1 MFGFYRFA
9 AVSPILK
16 VADTA
21 FNTEEIIKSAKA
33 AVSNGAAFVVFPELC
48 ITGYTC
54 SDLFHQELLLQ
65 NSTRAL
71 LKIAESFK
79 DSDAVIAVG
88 LPLRLFGRLY
98 NCAAFVQ
105 RGRVVA
111 ITPKIH
117 LPNQREF
124 YEKRHFSSGRDLLR
138 GACGASAGNAAGAV
152 TCTIEGVGEVP
163 ITNFFTVK
171 GRGTSSAVDG
181 CTSTANCA
189 SDNDTCVVNDNGSEV
204 RIGVELCE
212 DLWTPAPPS
221 GELALAGANVIVN
234 LSASDA
240 LVGKCDYRRN
250 LVMNQ
255 SARCMAAYV
264 YASAGVHES
273 TTDMV
278 FSGHL
283 MVAENGSMIA
293 ESKPF
298 SRETEIV
305 YADIDVER
313 LNMQRL
319 SEGSFHDFDSRSFY
333 ARAATFDGLRACD
346 ALQYRFVSPM
356 PFVPGSPETRDQSC
370 TEIFSIQCAG
380 LAKRLEASQSKRA
393 VIGLSGGLDSTL
405 ALLVVAETFKLLKR
419 PALEI
424 LALTMPG
431 FGTTNRTKNNA
442 VELAKLLGVE
452 LRTVDIQKACLQH
465 FDDIGHDP
473 QKLDVTYENVQ
484 ARERTQILMDIANS
498 VGGIVIGTGD
508 LSEIALGWSTY
519 NADHMSMYAVNCDIP
534 KTLVR
539 HIVSWY
545 ADKSVA
551 HLETREDTAHLEA
564 CRKTALFETGEN
576 VAHLD
581 SIASAQSSNMASLAE
596 VLRDI
601 LDTPVSPELLPAD
614 NNGQIAQ
621 KTESILGA
629 YEIHDFFLYHF
640 AKYGATPEKLL
651 FLAKYAFA
659 GKFSDEEI
667 EKALTVFVRR
677 FFTQQFKR
685 SCIPDGPKV
694 GTISLS
700 PRADWRMPSDAS
712 FADWL

>member
-9 AVSPILK
+9 SVCPTLK

-21 FNTEEIIKSAKA
+21 YNTAEIIRCASEAIKNDA
-33 AVSNGAAFVVFPELC
+33 AIVVFPELC

-54 SDLFHQELLLQ
+54 SDLFHQELLLKK
-65 NSTRAL
+65 SVESL
-71 LKIAESFK
+71 SKIATAFA

-88 LPLRLFGRLY
+88 LPLRMFGCLY
-98 NCAAFVQ
+98 NCAAFLQ
-105 RGRVVA
+105 RGKLVA
-111 ITPKIH
+111 VTPKIH

-138 GACGASAGNAAGAV
+138 ERTLCAIDGFGD
-152 TCTIEGVGEVP
+152 VP
-163 ITNFFTVK
+163 VTNFFTVK
-171 GRGTSSAVDG
+171 GES
-181 CTSTANCA
+181 
-189 SDNDTCVVNDNGSEV
+189 GSEV
-204 RIGVELCE
+204 RFGVELCE
-212 DLWTPAPPS
+212 DLWTAVPPS

-240 LVGKCDYRRN
+240 LVGKRDYRRN

-264 YASAGVHES
+264 YSSAGVHES

-283 MVAENGSMIA
+283 MIAENGTMMA

-298 SRETEIV
+298 SRESEIV

-319 SEGSFHDFDSRSFY
+319 SEGSFQDFDSRSFY
-333 ARAATFDGLRACD
+333 ARSASFDGLRSID
-346 ALQYRFVSPM
+346 SLKYRFVCPT
-356 PFVPGSPETRDQSC
+356 PFVPGNIETRDKSC
-370 TEIFSIQCAG
+370 TEIFNIQCAG
-380 LAKRLEASQSKRA
+380 LAKRLEASHSKRA

-419 PALEI
+419 PASEI

-431 FGTTNRTKNNA
+431 FGTTKRTKSNA
-442 VELAKLLGVE
+442 VKQAELLGVE

-465 FDDIGHDP
+465 FADIGHDP
-473 QKLDVTYENVQ
+473 KTLNVTYENVQ

-498 VGGIVIGTGD
+498 EGGIVIGTGD

-539 HIVSWY
+539 HIVDWY
-545 ADKSVA
+545 AYNSD
-551 HLETREDTAHLEA
+551 
-564 CRKTALFETGEN
+564 
-576 VAHLD
+576 
-581 SIASAQSSNMASLAE
+581 AE
-596 VLRDI
+596 LKAVLKDI

-614 NNGQIAQ
+614 ANGQIAQ

-629 YEIHDFFLYHF
+629 YEIHDFYLYHF
-640 AKYGATPEKLL
+640 AKYGAAPQKLL

-659 GKFSDEEI
+659 GKYTDEELQ
-667 EKALTVFVRR
+667 KALTVFVRR

-700 PRADWRMPSDAS
+700 PRADWRMPSDSS
-712 FADWL
+712 FSDWL

>member
-9 AVSPILK
+9 CVSPVLK

-21 FNTEEIIKSAKA
+21 YNTEEIIRSAKIA
-33 AVSNGAAFVVFPELC
+33 ASNGAAFVVFPELC

-65 NSTRAL
+65 NSTRSL
-71 LKIAESFK
+71 LKIAEALK

-88 LPLRLFGRLY
+88 LPLRIFGRLY

-111 ITPKIH
+111 VTPKIH

-124 YEKRHFSSGRDLLR
+124 YEKRHFSSGCDLLR
-138 GACGASAGNAAGAV
+138 GVPGISTEKSANAV
-152 TCTIEGVGEVP
+152 TCFIEGAGEVP
-163 ITNFFTVK
+163 VTNFFTVK
-171 GRGTSSAVDG
+171 
-181 CTSTANCA
+181 
-189 SDNDTCVVNDNGSEV
+189 GSEV

-240 LVGKCDYRRN
+240 LVGKRDYRRN

-283 MVAENGSMIA
+283 MIAENGSMLT

-305 YADIDVER
+305 YADVDVER

-319 SEGSFHDFDSRSFY
+319 SEGSFQDFDSRAII
-333 ARAATFDGLRACD
+333 ARAATLECLRDCD
-346 ALQYRFVSPM
+346 MLQYRFVSPT
-356 PFVPGSPETRDQSC
+356 PFVPGNTETRDASC
-370 TEIFSIQCAG
+370 TEIFNIQCAG
-380 LAKRLEASQSKRA
+380 LAKRLEASHSKRA

-405 ALLVVAETFKLLKR
+405 ALLVVTETFKLLNR
-419 PALEI
+419 PAKEI

-431 FGTTNRTKNNA
+431 FGTTKRTRNNA

-465 FDDIGHDP
+465 FADIGHDP

-498 VGGIVIGTGD
+498 EGGIVIGTGD

-539 HIVSWY
+539 HIVRWY
-545 ADKSVA
+545 ADRAVRDPNQTGT
-551 HLETREDTAHLEA
+551 HLETREKGAE
-564 CRKTALFETGEN
+564 
-576 VAHLD
+576 
-581 SIASAQSSNMASLAE
+581 LAA

-614 NNGQIAQ
+614 SSGQIAQ

-629 YEIHDFFLYHF
+629 YELHDFFLYHF
-640 AKYGATPEKLL
+640 AKYGAAPEKLRY
-651 FLAKYAFA
+651 LAKYAFA
-659 GKFSDEEI
+659 NRHTDEEI
-667 EKALTVFVRR
+667 EKALAIFIRR

-712 FADWL
+712 SGDWFKEV

>member
-9 AVSPILK
+9 CVSPVLK

-21 FNTEEIIKSAKA
+21 YNTEEIIRSAKIA
-33 AVSNGAAFVVFPELC
+33 ASNGAAFVVFPELC

-54 SDLFHQELLLQ
+54 GDLFHQELLLQ

-71 LKIAESFK
+71 VRIADALKE
-79 DSDAVIAVG
+79 SDAVIAVG
-88 LPLRLFGRLY
+88 LPLRIFGRLY

-105 RGRVVA
+105 HGRVVA
-111 ITPKIH
+111 ITLKIH

-138 GACGASAGNAAGAV
+138 GSCGISSENSAVAV
-152 TCTIEGVGEVP
+152 TCFIEGAGEVP
-163 ITNFFTVK
+163 ITNFITVS
-171 GRGTSSAVDG
+171 GRASGDLN
-181 CTSTANCA
+181 CTFNNPNCA
-189 SDNDTCVVNDNGSEV
+189 SCSDGSEV

-240 LVGKCDYRRN
+240 LVGKRDYRRN

-283 MVAENGSMIA
+283 MIAENGSMLA
-293 ESKPF
+293 ESRPF

-305 YADIDVER
+305 YADVDVER

-319 SEGSFHDFDSRSFY
+319 SEGSFQDFDSRSII
-333 ARAATFDGLRACD
+333 ARAATLESLHACD
-346 ALQYRFVSPM
+346 KLQYRFVSPT
-356 PFVPGSPETRDQSC
+356 PFVPGSTETRDASC
-370 TEIFSIQCAG
+370 TEIFNIQCAG
-380 LAKRLEASQSKRA
+380 LAKRLEATCSKRA

-405 ALLVVAETFKLLKR
+405 ALLVVAETFKLLNRSAK
-419 PALEI
+419 EI

-431 FGTTNRTKNNA
+431 FGTTHRTKNNA

-452 LRTVDIQKACLQH
+452 LRTIDIQKACLQH
-465 FDDIGHDP
+465 FADIGHDP
-473 QKLDVTYENVQ
+473 QKFDVTYENVQ
-484 ARERTQILMDIANS
+484 ARERTQILMDISNS
-498 VGGIVIGTGD
+498 EGGIVIGTGD

-545 ADKSVA
+545 ADRAVQNLNQIGAESIPNQTA
-551 HLETREDTAHLEA
+551 ADLETREKGAE
-564 CRKTALFETGEN
+564 
-576 VAHLD
+576 
-581 SIASAQSSNMASLAE
+581 LAA

-601 LDTPVSPELLPAD
+601 LDTPVSPELLPTD
-614 NNGQIAQ
+614 SNGQIAQ

-629 YEIHDFFLYHF
+629 YELHDFFLYHF
-640 AKYGATPEKLL
+640 AKYGAAPEKLRY
-651 FLAKYAFA
+651 LAKYAFA
-659 GKFSDEEI
+659 NKHTDEEI
-667 EKALTVFVRR
+667 DKALAVFIRR

-712 FADWL
+712 FGDWLKEI

>member
-9 AVSPILK
+9 CVSLVLK

-21 FNTEEIIKSAKA
+21 YNTEEIIRSAKIA
-33 AVSNGAAFVVFPELC
+33 ASNGAAFVVFPELC

-54 SDLFHQELLLQ
+54 GDLFHQELLLQ
-65 NSTRAL
+65 NSTRSL
-71 LKIAESFK
+71 VRIAEALK

-88 LPLRLFGRLY
+88 LPLRIMGRLY

-138 GACGASAGNAAGAV
+138 GAYGALAGNDAGV
-152 TCTIEGVGEVP
+152 MKCVIEGAGEIP
-163 ITNFFTVK
+163 ITNFITVK
-171 GRGTSSAVDG
+171 GAD
-181 CTSTANCA
+181 
-189 SDNDTCVVNDNGSEV
+189 SEV
-204 RIGVELCE
+204 RVGVEICE

-240 LVGKCDYRRN
+240 LVGKRDYRRN

-283 MVAENGSMIA
+283 MIAENGSMLA
-293 ESKPF
+293 ESRPF

-305 YADIDVER
+305 YADVDVER

-319 SEGSFHDFDSRSFY
+319 SEGSFQDFDSRAII
-333 ARAATFDGLRACD
+333 ARAATLDCLRGCD
-346 ALQYRFVSPM
+346 TLQYRFVSPT
-356 PFVPGSPETRDQSC
+356 PFVPGNTETRDASC
-370 TEIFSIQCAG
+370 TEIFNIQCAG
-380 LAKRLEASQSKRA
+380 LAKRLEATRSKRA

-419 PALEI
+419 PAKEI

-431 FGTTNRTKNNA
+431 FGTTHRTRNNA

-452 LRTVDIQKACLQH
+452 LRTVDIRKACLQH
-465 FDDIGHDP
+465 FADIGHDP

-498 VGGIVIGTGD
+498 EGGIVIGTGD

-545 ADKSVA
+545 ADRS
-551 HLETREDTAHLEA
+551 AHLEA
-564 CRKTALFETGEN
+564 DKKGAE
-576 VAHLD
+576 
-581 SIASAQSSNMASLAE
+581 SIPNQKGAVL
-596 VLRDI
+596 VDLLRDI

-614 NNGQIAQ
+614 SNGQIAQ

-629 YEIHDFFLYHF
+629 YELHDFFLYHF
-640 AKYGATPEKLL
+640 AKYGAAPEKLRY
-651 FLAKYAFA
+651 LAKYAFK
-659 GKFSDEEI
+659 GKHTDEEI
-667 EKALTVFVRR
+667 DKALAVFIRR

-712 FADWL
+712 FGDWLKEI

>member
-9 AVSPILK
+9 SVCPTLK

-21 FNTEEIIKSAKA
+21 YNTDEIIRCASL
-33 AVSNGAAFVVFPELC
+33 AVENGAAVVVFPELC

-54 SDLFHQELLLQ
+54 SDLFHQELLLKKSVESLQ
-65 NSTRAL
+65 
-71 LKIAESFK
+71 KIARAFA
-79 DSDAVIAVG
+79 DCNAVIAVG
-88 LPLRLFGRLY
+88 LPLRMFGCLY
-98 NCAAFVQ
+98 NCAAFLQ
-105 RGRVVA
+105 RGKLVA
-111 ITPKIH
+111 VTPKIH

-138 GACGASAGNAAGAV
+138 GGIAGAAPV
-152 TCTIEGVGEVP
+152 CPVEGFGDVP
-163 ITNFFTVK
+163 VTNFFTVN
-171 GRGTSSAVDG
+171 GES
-181 CTSTANCA
+181 
-189 SDNDTCVVNDNGSEV
+189 GSEV
-204 RIGVELCE
+204 RVGVELCE
-212 DLWTPAPPS
+212 DLWTAVPPS

-240 LVGKCDYRRN
+240 LVGKRDYRRN

-283 MVAENGSMIA
+283 MIAENGSMIA

-298 SRETEIV
+298 SRESEIV
-305 YADIDVER
+305 YADVDVER

-319 SEGSFHDFDSRSFY
+319 SEGSFQDFDSRSFY
-333 ARAATFDGLRACD
+333 ARAASFDGLRPID
-346 ALQYRFVSPM
+346 SLKYRFVAPM
-356 PFVPGSPETRDQSC
+356 PFVPGNIETRDKSC
-370 TEIFSIQCAG
+370 TEIFNIQCAG
-380 LAKRLEASQSKRA
+380 LAKRLEASHSARA

-419 PALEI
+419 PASEI
-424 LALTMPG
+424 LVLTMPG
-431 FGTTNRTKNNA
+431 FGTTKRTKNNA
-442 VELAKLLGVE
+442 VTMAELLGVE

-465 FDDIGHDP
+465 FADIGHDP
-473 QKLDVTYENVQ
+473 KTLNVTYENVQ

-539 HIVSWY
+539 HVVGWY
-545 ADKSVA
+545 ADHAESF
-551 HLETREDTAHLEA
+551 TADK
-564 CRKTALFETGEN
+564 KTAKE
-576 VAHLD
+576 
-581 SIASAQSSNMASLAE
+581 LAD

-614 NNGQIAQ
+614 SNGQIAQ

-629 YEIHDFFLYHF
+629 YEIHDFYLYHF
-640 AKYGATPEKLL
+640 AKYGAAPQKLL

-659 GKFSDEEI
+659 GKFTGEEL

-700 PRADWRMPSDAS
+700 PRADWRMPSDSS
-712 FADWL
+712 FSDWM

>member
-21 FNTEEIIKSAKA
+21 FNTEEIIKSANI

-65 NSTRAL
+65 NSSRAL
-71 LKIAESFK
+71 LKIAQAFA
-79 DSDAVIAVG
+79 DNDAVIAVG

-138 GACGASAGNAAGAV
+138 GSCGASAGNVAGAV
-152 TCTIEGVGEVP
+152 TCAIEGVGEVP

-181 CTSTANCA
+181 CAGVANC
-189 SDNDTCVVNDNGSEV
+189 DGSEV

-240 LVGKCDYRRN
+240 LVGKRDYRRN

-298 SRETEIV
+298 SRETEII

-319 SEGSFHDFDSRSFY
+319 SEGSFQDFDSRSYY
-333 ARAATFDGLRACD
+333 ARAAAFDGLRACD

-370 TEIFSIQCAG
+370 TEIFNIQCAG
-380 LAKRLEASQSKRA
+380 LAKRLEASHSKRA

-442 VELAKLLGVE
+442 VEVAKLLGVE
-452 LRTVDIQKACLQH
+452 LQTVSIKDACLQH
-465 FDDIGHDP
+465 FKDIGHDP

-545 ADKSVA
+545 ADNSLKFCLDA
-551 HLETREDTAHLEA
+551 
-564 CRKTALFETGEN
+564 KTAMELKN
-576 VAHLD
+576 VLY
-581 SIASAQSSNMASLAE
+581 
-596 VLRDI
+596 DI

-640 AKYGATPEKLL
+640 AKYGATPKKLL

-667 EKALTVFVRR
+667 KKTLTVFVRR

>member
-1 MFGFYRFA
+1 MFGFYRLA
-9 AVSPILK
+9 AVCPTLK

-21 FNTEEIIKSAKA
+21 FNTDEIIRLATEATQNEA
-33 AVSNGAAFVVFPELC
+33 AIVVFPELC

-54 SDLFHQELLLQ
+54 SDLFHQELLLEK
-65 NSTRAL
+65 SLDAL
-71 LKIAESFK
+71 KKIAAAFT
-79 DSDAVIAVG
+79 DSDSVIAVG
-88 LPLRLFGRLY
+88 LPLRMFGSLY

-105 RGRVVA
+105 RGKLVA
-111 ITPKIH
+111 VTPKTH

-138 GACGASAGNAAGAV
+138 GSLGNDAGFGAAAGAV
-152 TCTIEGVGEVP
+152 VCPIDGFGDVP
-163 ITNFFTVK
+163 VTNFFTVNAGK
-171 GRGTSSAVDG
+171 
-181 CTSTANCA
+181 
-189 SDNDTCVVNDNGSEV
+189 NGSEV
-204 RIGVELCE
+204 RVGVELCE
-212 DLWTPAPPS
+212 DLWTAVPPS

-283 MVAENGSMIA
+283 MIAENGSMIA
-293 ESKPF
+293 ENRQF
-298 SRETEIV
+298 NRESEIV
-305 YADIDVER
+305 YADVDVER

-319 SEGSFHDFDSRSFY
+319 SEGSFQDFDSRNVY
-333 ARAATFDGLRACD
+333 ARAARFDGLRGIET
-346 ALQYRFVSPM
+346 LKYRFVSPT
-356 PFVPGSPETRDQSC
+356 PFVPGNIETRDKSS
-370 TEIFSIQCAG
+370 TEIFNIQCAG
-380 LAKRLEASQSKRA
+380 LAKRLEASHSARA

-419 PALEI
+419 PAKDI

-431 FGTTNRTKNNA
+431 FGTTKRTKNNA
-442 VELAKLLGVE
+442 VTLAELLGVE

-473 QKLDVTYENVQ
+473 KKLDVTYENVQ

-498 VGGIVIGTGD
+498 EGGIVIGTGD

-539 HIVSWY
+539 HIVDWY
-545 ADKSVA
+545 ADNSGNELKA
-551 HLETREDTAHLEA
+551 
-564 CRKTALFETGEN
+564 
-576 VAHLD
+576 
-581 SIASAQSSNMASLAE
+581 
-596 VLRDI
+596 VLKDI

-614 NNGQIAQ
+614 ASGQIAQ

-629 YEIHDFFLYHF
+629 YEIHDFYLYHF
-640 AKYGATPEKLL
+640 AKYGAKPEKLL

-659 GKFSDEEI
+659 GKFSDDELK
-667 EKALTVFVRR
+667 KALAVFVRR

-700 PRADWRMPSDAS
+700 PRADWRMPSDSS
-712 FADWL
+712 FSDWL

>member
-21 FNTEEIIKSAKA
+21 FNTEEIIKSANI

-88 LPLRLFGRLY
+88 LPLRILGRLY

-105 RGRVVA
+105 CGRVVA

-124 YEKRHFSSGRDLLR
+124 YEKRYFSSGRDLLR
-138 GACGASAGNAAGAV
+138 GAWGASAGNGAGAV
-152 TCTIEGVGEVP
+152 MCTIEGVGEVP
-163 ITNFFTVK
+163 VTNFFTVK
-171 GRGTSSAVDG
+171 ECGTSSAVDG
-181 CTSTANCA
+181 CASVDGADAANCG
-189 SDNDTCVVNDNGSEV
+189 GSEV

-240 LVGKCDYRRN
+240 LVGKRDYRRN
-250 LVMNQ
+250 LVINQ
-255 SARCMAAYV
+255 SARCMVAYV

-283 MVAENGSMIA
+283 MIAENGSMIA

-298 SRETEIV
+298 SRITEIV
-305 YADIDVER
+305 YADVDVER

-319 SEGSFHDFDSRSFY
+319 SEGSFQDFDSRSFY
-333 ARAATFDGLRACD
+333 ACAAAFDGLRTCD
-346 ALQYRFVSPM
+346 TLRYRFVSPT
-356 PFVPGSPETRDQSC
+356 PFVPGSLESRDQSC
-370 TEIFSIQCAG
+370 TEIFNIQCAG
-380 LAKRLEASQSKRA
+380 LAKRLDASHSKRA

-405 ALLVVAETFKLLKR
+405 ALLVVAETFKLLDR
-419 PALEI
+419 PASEI

-431 FGTTNRTKNNA
+431 FGTTKRTKNNA

-498 VGGIVIGTGD
+498 EGGIVIGTGD

-545 ADKSVA
+545 ADRANFFVENKTAAANAAVSTAAGDAADSFAANENAA
-551 HLETREDTAHLEA
+551 HLAA
-564 CRKTALFETGEN
+564 
-576 VAHLD
+576 
-581 SIASAQSSNMASLAE
+581 

-640 AKYGATPEKLL
+640 AKYGASPEKLL

-659 GKFSDEEI
+659 GKFTDEAI
-667 EKALTVFVRR
+667 EKALAVFVRR

-712 FADWL
+712 FTDWLK

>member
-21 FNTEEIIKSAKA
+21 FNTEEIIKSANI

-71 LKIAESFK
+71 LKIAQAFA
-79 DSDAVIAVG
+79 DNDAVIAVG
-88 LPLRLFGRLY
+88 LPLRMLGRLY

-138 GACGASAGNAAGAV
+138 GAWGASAGNVAGAV
-152 TCTIEGVGEVP
+152 TCTIEGAGEVP
-163 ITNFFTVK
+163 VTNFFTVK
-171 GRGTSSAVDG
+171 GRGTLGLCNNGAVED
-181 CTSTANCA
+181 CADAANCA
-189 SDNDTCVVNDNGSEV
+189 GSEV

-212 DLWTPAPPS
+212 DLWIPAPPS

-240 LVGKCDYRRN
+240 LVGKRDYRRN

-283 MVAENGSMIA
+283 MITENGSMIA
-293 ESKPF
+293 ESRPF

-305 YADIDVER
+305 YADVDVER

-319 SEGSFHDFDSRSFY
+319 SEGSFQDFDSRSFY
-333 ARAATFDGLRACD
+333 ARAASFEGLRSLEK
-346 ALQYRFVSPM
+346 LQYRFVSPT
-356 PFVPGSPETRDQSC
+356 PFVPGSLETRDQSC
-370 TEIFSIQCAG
+370 TEIFNIQCAG
-380 LAKRLEASQSKRA
+380 LAKRLEASHSKRA

-419 PALEI
+419 PASEI

-431 FGTTNRTKNNA
+431 FGTTKRTKNNA
-442 VELAKLLGVE
+442 VELANLLGVE

-545 ADKSVA
+545 ADRANVFIENK
-551 HLETREDTAHLEA
+551 TTAENA
-564 CRKTALFETGEN
+564 AVSTAVEN
-576 VAHLD
+576 ALRLT
-581 SIASAQSSNMASLAE
+581 A

-659 GKFSDEEI
+659 GKFTDEEI
-667 EKALTVFVRR
+667 EKALAVFVRR

-712 FADWL
+712 FADWI

>member
-9 AVSPILK
+9 SVSPVLK

-21 FNTEEIIKSAKA
+21 FNTDEIIRCGVEAER
-33 AVSNGAAFVVFPELC
+33 NGAAFVVFPELC

-65 NSTRAL
+65 KSLESL
-71 LKIAESFK
+71 LRIAKAFA
-79 DSDAVIAVG
+79 DSDVVMAVG
-88 LPLRLFGRLY
+88 LPLRMFGKLY
-98 NCAAFVQ
+98 NCAAFLQ
-105 RGRVVA
+105 YGKVVA
-111 ITPKIH
+111 VTPKIH

-138 GACGASAGNAAGAV
+138 GSVNAAGNVAGAV
-152 TCTIEGVGEVP
+152 MCHIEGLGDVP
-163 ITNFFTVK
+163 VTNFFTVQGEGPEK
-171 GRGTSSAVDG
+171 G
-181 CTSTANCA
+181 
-189 SDNDTCVVNDNGSEV
+189 GSEV

-240 LVGKCDYRRN
+240 LVGKRDYRRD

-283 MVAENGSMIA
+283 MIAENGSMLA
-293 ESKPF
+293 ESRPF
-298 SRETEIV
+298 CRESEIV
-305 YADIDVER
+305 YADVDVQR

-319 SEGSFHDFDSRSFY
+319 SEGSFQDYDSREVY
-333 ARAATFDGLRACD
+333 VRAALFGKLRGLQN
-346 ALQYRFVSPM
+346 LQYRFVSPT
-356 PFVPGSPETRDQSC
+356 PFVPGSVESRDKSC
-370 TEIFSIQCAG
+370 TEIFNIQCAG
-380 LAKRLEASQSKRA
+380 LAKRLEASRSKRA

-419 PALEI
+419 HASEI

-431 FGTTNRTKNNA
+431 FGTTKRTKNNA
-442 VELAKLLGVE
+442 VLLAELLGVE

-465 FDDIGHDP
+465 FQDIGHDSE
-473 QKLDVTYENVQ
+473 KMDVTYENVQ

-498 VGGIVIGTGD
+498 EGGIVIGTGD

-539 HIVSWY
+539 YIVGWY
-545 ADKSVA
+545 ADRS
-551 HLETREDTAHLEA
+551 
-564 CRKTALFETGEN
+564 
-576 VAHLD
+576 
-581 SIASAQSSNMASLAE
+581 SAELKG
-596 VLRDI
+596 VLGDI

-614 NNGQIAQ
+614 SEGHIAQ

-629 YEIHDFFLYHF
+629 YEIHDFYLYHF
-640 AKYGATPEKLL
+640 AKYGAAPEKLL
-651 FLAKYAFA
+651 FLAKHAFA
-659 GKFSDEEI
+659 GKYKNDEL
-667 EKALTVFVRR
+667 EKALNVFVRR

-712 FADWL
+712 LDGWAIRPGSCP

>member
-1 MFGFYRFA
+1 
-9 AVSPILK
+9 
-16 VADTA
+16 
-21 FNTEEIIKSAKA
+21 
-33 AVSNGAAFVVFPELC
+33 
-48 ITGYTC
+48 
-54 SDLFHQELLLQ
+54 
-65 NSTRAL
+65 
-71 LKIAESFK
+71 
-79 DSDAVIAVG
+79 VI
-88 LPLRLFGRLY
+88 
-98 NCAAFVQ
+98 CA
-105 RGRVVA
+105 
-111 ITPKIH
+111 
-117 LPNQREF
+117 
-124 YEKRHFSSGRDLLR
+124 
-138 GACGASAGNAAGAV
+138 
-152 TCTIEGVGEVP
+152 IEGVGEVP

-171 GRGTSSAVDG
+171 GRIASGAVNG
-181 CTSTANCA
+181 CAGAANCVG
-189 SDNDTCVVNDNGSEV
+189 DNDTCVANGDGSEV

-240 LVGKCDYRRN
+240 LVGKRDYRRN

-283 MVAENGSMIA
+283 MIAENGSMIA
-293 ESKPF
+293 ESKSF

-305 YADIDVER
+305 YADVDVER

-319 SEGSFHDFDSRSFY
+319 SEGSFQDFDSRGFY
-333 ARAATFDGLRACD
+333 ARAVAFNEMRPLEK
-346 ALQYRFVSPM
+346 LQYRFVSPT
-356 PFVPGSPETRDQSC
+356 PFVPGSLETRDQSC
-370 TEIFSIQCAG
+370 TEIFNIQCAG
-380 LAKRLEASQSKRA
+380 LAKRLEASRSKRA

-405 ALLVVAETFKLLKR
+405 ALLVVAETFKLLNR
-419 PALEI
+419 PASEI

-431 FGTTNRTKNNA
+431 FGTTKRTKNNA

-452 LRTVDIQKACLQH
+452 LRTVSIKEACLQH
-465 FDDIGHDP
+465 FNDIGHDP

-545 ADKSVA
+545 ADRANVFIESKTTAETAA
-551 HLETREDTAHLEA
+551 HLAA
-564 CRKTALFETGEN
+564 
-576 VAHLD
+576 
-581 SIASAQSSNMASLAE
+581 

-640 AKYGATPEKLL
+640 AKYGAPPQKLL

-659 GKFSDEEI
+659 GKFSDEEL

-712 FADWL
+712 FADWM

>member
-9 AVSPILK
+9 CVSPVLK
-16 VADTA
+16 VADTGY
-21 FNTEEIIKSAKA
+21 NTEEIIRSAKIA
-33 AVSNGAAFVVFPELC
+33 ASNGAAFVVFPELC

-65 NSTRAL
+65 NSTRSL
-71 LKIAESFK
+71 LKIAEALK
-79 DSDAVIAVG
+79 DCDAVIAVG
-88 LPLRLFGRLY
+88 LPLRIFGRLY

-105 RGRVVA
+105 RGKVIAV
-111 ITPKIH
+111 TPKIH

-124 YEKRHFSSGRDLLR
+124 YEKRHFSSGRDLL
-138 GACGASAGNAAGAV
+138 CGVAGEAGV
-152 TCTIEGVGEVP
+152 PLCCFIEGAGEVP
-163 ITNFFTVK
+163 VTNYITVK
-171 GRGTSSAVDG
+171 
-181 CTSTANCA
+181 
-189 SDNDTCVVNDNGSEV
+189 GSEV

-240 LVGKCDYRRN
+240 LVGKRDYRRN

-283 MVAENGSMIA
+283 MIAENGSMLA

-305 YADIDVER
+305 YADVDVER

-319 SEGSFHDFDSRSFY
+319 SEGSFQDFDSRAII
-333 ARAATFDGLRACD
+333 ARAATLEGLRACD
-346 ALQYRFVSPM
+346 ALQYRFVSPT
-356 PFVPGSPETRDQSC
+356 PFVPGSTETRDVSC
-370 TEIFSIQCAG
+370 TEIFNIQCAG
-380 LAKRLEASQSKRA
+380 LAKRLEASHSKRA

-405 ALLVVAETFKLLKR
+405 ALLVVAETFKLLNR
-419 PALEI
+419 PASEI

-465 FDDIGHDP
+465 FADIGYDS

-498 VGGIVIGTGD
+498 EGGIVIGTGD

-545 ADKSVA
+545 ADRSA
-551 HLETREDTAHLEA
+551 HLESCENGA
-564 CRKTALFETGEN
+564 AL
-576 VAHLD
+576 
-581 SIASAQSSNMASLAE
+581 AS

-614 NNGQIAQ
+614 SSGQIAQ

-640 AKYGATPEKLL
+640 AKYGATPEKLRN
-651 FLAKYAFA
+651 LAKYAFK
-659 GKFSDEEI
+659 GLHTDEEI
-667 EKALTVFVRR
+667 DKALAVFIRR

-700 PRADWRMPSDAS
+700 PRADWRMPSDSS
-712 FADWL
+712 FCDWVL

>member
-9 AVSPILK
+9 SVCPTLK

-21 FNTEEIIKSAKA
+21 YHTDEIIRCATEA
-33 AVSNGAAFVVFPELC
+33 IDGGAAFVVFPELC

-54 SDLFHQELLLQ
+54 NDLFHQELLLKK
-65 NSTRAL
+65 SVESL
-71 LKIAESFK
+71 SKIARAFA
-79 DSDAVIAVG
+79 DSDTVIAVG
-88 LPLRLFGRLY
+88 LPLRMFGCLY
-98 NCAAFVQ
+98 NCAAFLQ
-105 RGRVVA
+105 RGKLVA
-111 ITPKIH
+111 VTPKIH

-138 GACGASAGNAAGAV
+138 GGVAGAAPV
-152 TCTIEGVGEVP
+152 CPIEGFGDVP
-163 ITNFFTVK
+163 VTNFFTV
-171 GRGTSSAVDG
+171 RGG
-181 CTSTANCA
+181 
-189 SDNDTCVVNDNGSEV
+189 DTENSGAEV
-204 RIGVELCE
+204 RVGVELCE
-212 DLWTPAPPS
+212 DLWTAVPPS

-240 LVGKCDYRRN
+240 LVGKRDYRRN

-255 SARCMAAYV
+255 SARCMAAYI
-264 YASAGVHES
+264 YSSAGVHES

-283 MVAENGSMIA
+283 MIAENGSMIA

-298 SRETEIV
+298 SRESEII
-305 YADIDVER
+305 YADVDVER

-319 SEGSFHDFDSRSFY
+319 SEGSFQDFDSRSFY
-333 ARAATFDGLRACD
+333 ARAASFACLRSID
-346 ALQYRFVSPM
+346 SLMYRFVAPM
-356 PFVPGSPETRDQSC
+356 PFVPGNIETRDKSC
-370 TEIFSIQCAG
+370 TEIFNIQCAG
-380 LAKRLEASQSKRA
+380 LAKRLEASRSARA

-419 PALEI
+419 PASEI
-424 LALTMPG
+424 LVLTMPG
-431 FGTTNRTKNNA
+431 FGTTKRTKNNA
-442 VELAKLLGVE
+442 VTMAELLGVE

-465 FDDIGHDP
+465 FADIGHDP
-473 QKLDVTYENVQ
+473 KTLNVTYENVQ

-539 HIVSWY
+539 HVVGWY
-545 ADKSVA
+545 ADHAESF
-551 HLETREDTAHLEA
+551 TADK
-564 CRKTALFETGEN
+564 KTAKE
-576 VAHLD
+576 
-581 SIASAQSSNMASLAE
+581 LAD

-614 NNGQIAQ
+614 ANGQIAQ

-629 YEIHDFFLYHF
+629 YEIHDFYLYHF
-640 AKYGATPEKLL
+640 AKYGAEPKKLL

-659 GKFSDEEI
+659 GKLSDEEL
-667 EKALTVFVRR
+667 EKALAVFVRR

-700 PRADWRMPSDAS
+700 PRADWRMPSDSS
-712 FADWL
+712 FSDWM

>member
-9 AVSPILK
+9 SVSPVLK

-21 FNTEEIIKSAKA
+21 YNTEEIIRSAKIA
-33 AVSNGAAFVVFPELC
+33 ASNGAAFVVFPELC

-65 NSTRAL
+65 NSTRSL
-71 LKIAESFK
+71 LKIAGALKE
-79 DSDAVIAVG
+79 SDAVIAVG
-88 LPLRLFGRLY
+88 LPLRIFGRLY

-105 RGRVVA
+105 CGKVIA

-124 YEKRHFSSGRDLLR
+124 YEKRHFSSGRDLL
-138 GACGASAGNAAGAV
+138 CGVSGEAGV
-152 TCTIEGVGEVP
+152 PLCCFIEGAGQVP
-163 ITNFFTVK
+163 ITNYIAVK
-171 GRGTSSAVDG
+171 GA
-181 CTSTANCA
+181 
-189 SDNDTCVVNDNGSEV
+189 GSEV
-204 RIGVELCE
+204 HIGVELCE

-221 GELALAGANVIVN
+221 GKLALAGANVIVN

-240 LVGKCDYRRN
+240 LVGKRDYRRN

-283 MVAENGSMIA
+283 MIAENGSMLAESNPFSRETEIVMVFSGHLMIA
-293 ESKPF
+293 ENGSMLAESNPF

-305 YADIDVER
+305 YADVDVER

-319 SEGSFHDFDSRSFY
+319 SEGSFQDFDCRATI
-333 ARAATFDGLRACD
+333 ARAATLEGLRACD
-346 ALQYRFVSPM
+346 TLQYRFVSPT
-356 PFVPGSPETRDQSC
+356 PFVPGNIETRDINC
-370 TEIFSIQCAG
+370 TEIFNIQCAG
-380 LAKRLEASQSKRA
+380 LAKRLEATRSKRA

-405 ALLVVAETFKLLKR
+405 ALLVVAETFKLLNR
-419 PALEI
+419 PAKEI

-431 FGTTNRTKNNA
+431 FGTTKRTKNNA

-465 FDDIGHDP
+465 FADIGHDP

-498 VGGIVIGTGD
+498 EGGIVIGTGD

-539 HIVSWY
+539 HIVRWY
-545 ADKSVA
+545 ADRS
-551 HLETREDTAHLEA
+551 AHLEA
-564 CRKTALFETGEN
+564 GEKGAAL
-576 VAHLD
+576 A
-581 SIASAQSSNMASLAE
+581 A

-614 NNGQIAQ
+614 SSGQIAQ
-621 KTESILGA
+621 KTESILGV
-629 YEIHDFFLYHF
+629 YELHDFFLYHF
-640 AKYGATPEKLL
+640 AKYGASPEKLRY
-651 FLAKYAFA
+651 LAKYAFA
-659 GKFSDEEI
+659 NRHSDEEI
-667 EKALTVFVRR
+667 DKALAVFIRR

-712 FADWL
+712 VSDWL

>member
-1 MFGFYRFA
+1 MFGFYRFVC
-9 AVSPILK
+9 VSPILQ

-21 FNTEEIIKSAKA
+21 YNTEEIIKCAAA

-54 SDLFHQELLLQ
+54 GDLFHQELLLQ

-71 LKIAESFK
+71 SKIAKEFENT
-79 DSDAVIAVG
+79 DSVIAVG
-88 LPLRLFGRLY
+88 LPLRIFGRLY
-98 NCAAFVQ
+98 NCAAFLQ

-138 GACGASAGNAAGAV
+138 GACGASAGNSAVVV
-152 TCTIEGVGEVP
+152 TCFIEGAGEVP
-163 ITNFFTVK
+163 ITNFITVS
-171 GRGTSSAVDG
+171 GRASGG
-181 CTSTANCA
+181 LNCTSNNPNCA
-189 SDNDTCVVNDNGSEV
+189 SCSDGSEV

-240 LVGKCDYRRN
+240 LVGKLNYRRN
-250 LVMNQ
+250 LVLNQ

-278 FSGHL
+278 FGGHL
-283 MVAENGSMIA
+283 MIAENGSMLA

-298 SRETEIV
+298 SRESEIV
-305 YADIDVER
+305 YADVDVER

-319 SEGSFHDFDSRSFY
+319 SEGSFQDFDSRAIVSRVASFDKLLP
-333 ARAATFDGLRACD
+333 ANELKH
-346 ALQYRFVSPM
+346 RFVSPT
-356 PFVPGSPETRDQSC
+356 PFVPGNIASRDASC
-370 TEIFSIQCAG
+370 TEIFNIQCAG
-380 LAKRLEASQSKRA
+380 LAKRLEAIRSKRA

-405 ALLVVAETFKLLKR
+405 ALLVVAETFRQLNR
-419 PALEI
+419 PTSEI

-431 FGTTNRTKNNA
+431 FGTTKRTKDNA
-442 VELAKLLGVE
+442 VALAEILGVE
-452 LRTVDIQKACLQH
+452 LRTVGIQKACLQH
-465 FDDIGHDP
+465 FADIGHDP

-498 VGGIVIGTGD
+498 EGGIVIGTGD

-539 HIVSWY
+539 HIVRWY
-545 ADKSVA
+545 ADRSAAVHNPNIA
-551 HLETREDTAHLEA
+551 Y
-564 CRKTALFETGEN
+564 FETGE
-576 VAHLD
+576 HLD
-581 SIASAQSSNMASLAE
+581 SGNKASLAA
-596 VLRDI
+596 VLLDI

-614 NNGQIAQ
+614 NNGLIAQ
-621 KTESILGA
+621 KTENILGA

-640 AKYGATPEKLL
+640 AKYGAAPEKLRY
-651 FLAKYAFA
+651 LAKYAFA
-659 GKFSDEEI
+659 GKHPDEEI
-667 EKALTVFVRR
+667 DKALAVFIKR

-694 GTISLS
+694 GSISLS

-712 FADWL
+712 FSDWMRPVHVPLINK

>member
-9 AVSPILK
+9 SVCPTLK

-21 FNTEEIIKSAKA
+21 YNTDEIIRCASL
-33 AVSNGAAFVVFPELC
+33 AVENGAAVVVFPELC

-54 SDLFHQELLLQ
+54 SDLFHQELLLKKSVESLQ
-65 NSTRAL
+65 
-71 LKIAESFK
+71 KIARAFA
-79 DSDAVIAVG
+79 DCNAVIAVG
-88 LPLRLFGRLY
+88 LPLRMFGCLY
-98 NCAAFVQ
+98 NCAAFLQ
-105 RGRVVA
+105 NGRLVA
-111 ITPKIH
+111 VTPKIH

-138 GACGASAGNAAGAV
+138 GGVAGAAPV
-152 TCTIEGVGEVP
+152 CPIEGFGDVP
-163 ITNFFTVK
+163 VTNFFTVN
-171 GRGTSSAVDG
+171 GE
-181 CTSTANCA
+181 
-189 SDNDTCVVNDNGSEV
+189 GSEIRV
-204 RIGVELCE
+204 GVELCE
-212 DLWTPAPPS
+212 DLWTAVPPS
-221 GELALAGANVIVN
+221 GELALAGVNVIVN

-240 LVGKCDYRRN
+240 LVGKRDYRRN

-264 YASAGVHES
+264 YSSAGVHES

-283 MVAENGSMIA
+283 MIAENGSMIA

-298 SRETEIV
+298 SRESEII

-319 SEGSFHDFDSRSFY
+319 SEGSFQDFDSRSFY
-333 ARAATFDGLRACD
+333 ARAASFDGLRSID
-346 ALQYRFVSPM
+346 SLKYRFVAPM
-356 PFVPGSPETRDQSC
+356 PFVPGNIETRDKSC
-370 TEIFSIQCAG
+370 TEIFNIQCAG
-380 LAKRLEASQSKRA
+380 LAKRLEASHSARA

-419 PALEI
+419 PASEI
-424 LALTMPG
+424 LVLTMPG
-431 FGTTNRTKNNA
+431 FGTTKRTKSNA
-442 VELAKLLGVE
+442 VTLAELLGTE

-465 FDDIGHDP
+465 FADIGHDP
-473 QKLDVTYENVQ
+473 KNLSVTYENVQ

-498 VGGIVIGTGD
+498 IGGIVIGTGD

-539 HIVSWY
+539 HVVGWY
-545 ADKSVA
+545 ADHAEGFAADK
-551 HLETREDTAHLEA
+551 
-564 CRKTALFETGEN
+564 KTAKE
-576 VAHLD
+576 
-581 SIASAQSSNMASLAE
+581 LAD

-614 NNGQIAQ
+614 ANGQIAQ

-629 YEIHDFFLYHF
+629 YEIHDFYLYHF
-640 AKYGATPEKLL
+640 AKYGATPQKLL

-659 GKFSDEEI
+659 GKFSDEEL
-667 EKALTVFVRR
+667 EKALAVFVRR

-712 FADWL
+712 NTDWH

>member
-9 AVSPILK
+9 SVCPTLK

-21 FNTEEIIKSAKA
+21 YNTAEIIRCAREA
-33 AVSNGAAFVVFPELC
+33 IDGGAAFVVFPELC

-54 SDLFHQELLLQ
+54 SDLFHQELLLKK
-65 NSTRAL
+65 SL
-71 LKIAESFK
+71 ESLSEIAKTFA
-79 DSDAVIAVG
+79 DSDTVIAVG
-88 LPLRLFGRLY
+88 LPLRMFGCLY

-105 RGRVVA
+105 KGKLVA
-111 ITPKIH
+111 VTPKIH

-138 GACGASAGNAAGAV
+138 GGAAGAAPICRV
-152 TCTIEGVGEVP
+152 EGFGDVP
-163 ITNFFTVK
+163 VTNFFTV
-171 GRGTSSAVDG
+171 
-181 CTSTANCA
+181 
-189 SDNDTCVVNDNGSEV
+189 NGESSEV
-204 RIGVELCE
+204 RVGVELCE
-212 DLWTPAPPS
+212 DLWTPVPPS

-240 LVGKCDYRRN
+240 LVGKGDYRRN

-283 MVAENGSMIA
+283 MIAENGTMLA
-293 ESKPF
+293 ETKNY
-298 SRETEIV
+298 SRESEII
-305 YADIDVER
+305 YADVDVER

-319 SEGSFHDFDSRSFY
+319 SEGSFQDFDSREFY
-333 ARAATFDGLRACD
+333 ARAASFDGLRSMES
-346 ALQYRFVSPM
+346 LKYRFVAPT
-356 PFVPGSPETRDQSC
+356 PFVPGNAETRDQNC
-370 TEIFSIQCAG
+370 KEIFNIQCAG
-380 LAKRLEASQSKRA
+380 LAKRIEASHTKRA
-393 VIGLSGGLDSTL
+393 VVGLSGGLDSTL
-405 ALLVVAETFKLLKR
+405 ALLVISETFKLLKR
-419 PALEI
+419 PANEI
-424 LALTMPG
+424 LVLTMPG
-431 FGTTNRTKNNA
+431 FGTTKRTKNNA
-442 VELAKLLGVE
+442 VTMAELLGVE
-452 LRTVDIQKACLQH
+452 LRTIDIQKACMQH
-465 FDDIGHDP
+465 FADIGHDP
-473 QKLDVTYENVQ
+473 NTLNVTYENVQ
-484 ARERTQILMDIANS
+484 ARERTQILMDIANKE
-498 VGGIVIGTGD
+498 GGIVVGTGD

-539 HIVSWY
+539 HVVGWY
-545 ADKSVA
+545 ADRA
-551 HLETREDTAHLEA
+551 RNFIADE
-564 CRKTALFETGEN
+564 KTADEL
-576 VAHLD
+576 
-581 SIASAQSSNMASLAE
+581 SL

-614 NNGQIAQ
+614 ANGQIAQ

-629 YEIHDFFLYHF
+629 YEIHDFYLYHF
-640 AKYGATPEKLL
+640 AKYGATPQKML

-659 GKFSDEEI
+659 GKYSDEEL
-667 EKALTVFVRR
+667 EKALAVFVRR

-700 PRADWRMPSDAS
+700 PRADWRMPSDSS
-712 FADWL
+712 FGDWL

>member
-9 AVSPILK
+9 CVSPVLK

-21 FNTEEIIKSAKA
+21 YNTEEIIRSAKIA
-33 AVSNGAAFVVFPELC
+33 ASNGAAFVVFPELC

-65 NSTRAL
+65 NSSRSL
-71 LKIAESFK
+71 LKIASALE

-88 LPLRLFGRLY
+88 LPLRIFGRLY

-105 RGRVVA
+105 RGKVIAV
-111 ITPKIH
+111 TPKIH

-138 GACGASAGNAAGAV
+138 GDAGNGCAPLRCFIDGAGEA
-152 TCTIEGVGEVP
+152 P
-163 ITNFFTVK
+163 ITNYITVK
-171 GRGTSSAVDG
+171 GG
-181 CTSTANCA
+181 A
-189 SDNDTCVVNDNGSEV
+189 SYNSGSEV

-240 LVGKCDYRRN
+240 LVGKRDYRRN

-283 MVAENGSMIA
+283 MIAENGSMLA

-298 SRETEIV
+298 SRQTEIV
-305 YADIDVER
+305 YADVDVER

-319 SEGSFHDFDSRSFY
+319 SEGSFQDFDSHAII
-333 ARAATFDGLRACD
+333 ARAATLDGLHACD
-346 ALQYRFVSPM
+346 ALQYRFVSPT
-356 PFVPGSPETRDQSC
+356 PFVPGSTETRDINC
-370 TEIFSIQCAG
+370 TEIFNIQCAG
-380 LAKRLEASQSKRA
+380 LAKRLEATRSKRA

-405 ALLVVAETFKLLKR
+405 ALLVVAETFKLLNR
-419 PALEI
+419 PASEI

-431 FGTTNRTKNNA
+431 FGTTKRTKNNA

-465 FDDIGHDP
+465 FADIGHDP

-498 VGGIVIGTGD
+498 EGGIVIGTGD

-545 ADKSVA
+545 ADRSA
-551 HLETREDTAHLEA
+551 RLEA
-564 CRKTALFETGEN
+564 CEKSAELAPNEKGEAL
-576 VAHLD
+576 A
-581 SIASAQSSNMASLAE
+581 A
-596 VLRDI
+596 VLKDI

-614 NNGQIAQ
+614 SSGQIAQ

-640 AKYGATPEKLL
+640 AKYGATPEKLRY
-651 FLAKYAFA
+651 LAKYAFR
-659 GKFSDEEI
+659 GQHTDEEI
-667 EKALTVFVRR
+667 DKALAVFIRR

-712 FADWL
+712 ASDWQ

>member
-1 MFGFYRFA
+1 VRIA
-9 AVSPILK
+9 DALK
-16 VADTA
+16 
-21 FNTEEIIKSAKA
+21 E
-33 AVSNGAAFVVFPELC
+33 
-48 ITGYTC
+48 
-54 SDLFHQELLLQ
+54 
-65 NSTRAL
+65 
-71 LKIAESFK
+71 
-79 DSDAVIAVG
+79 SDAVIAVG
-88 LPLRLFGRLY
+88 LPLRIFGRLY

-105 RGRVVA
+105 HGRVVA

-138 GACGASAGNAAGAV
+138 GACGASAGSAASIVKCA
-152 TCTIEGVGEVP
+152 IEGAGEVP
-163 ITNFFTVK
+163 VTNFITVK
-171 GRGTSSAVDG
+171 GA
-181 CTSTANCA
+181 
-189 SDNDTCVVNDNGSEV
+189 GSEV

-240 LVGKCDYRRN
+240 LVGKRDYRRN
-250 LVMNQ
+250 LVMTQ

-278 FSGHL
+278 FSGYL
-283 MVAENGSMIA
+283 MIAENGSMLA

-305 YADIDVER
+305 YADVDVER

-319 SEGSFHDFDSRSFY
+319 SEGSFQDFDSRAII
-333 ARAATFDGLRACD
+333 ARAATLDNLHACEK
-346 ALQYRFVSPM
+346 LQYRYVSPT
-356 PFVPGSPETRDQSC
+356 PFVPGSLETRDASC
-370 TEIFSIQCAG
+370 TEIFNIQCAG
-380 LAKRLEASQSKRA
+380 LAKRLEATRSKRA

-405 ALLVVAETFKLLKR
+405 ALLVVAETFKLLNR
-419 PALEI
+419 PAKEI

-431 FGTTNRTKNNA
+431 FGTTHRTRNNA

-465 FDDIGHDP
+465 FADIGHDP

-498 VGGIVIGTGD
+498 EGGIVIGTGD

-545 ADKSVA
+545 ADRATHNPNQTGAESIPDQKA
-551 HLETREDTAHLEA
+551 THLASSDEA
-564 CRKTALFETGEN
+564 AL
-576 VAHLD
+576 A
-581 SIASAQSSNMASLAE
+581 A

-614 NNGQIAQ
+614 SSGQIAQ

-629 YEIHDFFLYHF
+629 YELHDFFLYHF
-640 AKYGATPEKLL
+640 AKYGAAPEKLRY
-651 FLAKYAFA
+651 LAKYAFA
-659 GKFSDEEI
+659 NRHTDEEI
-667 EKALTVFVRR
+667 DKALAVFIRR

-712 FADWL
+712 CSDWT

>member
-21 FNTEEIIKSAKA
+21 YNTEEIIRSAKIA
-33 AVSNGAAFVVFPELC
+33 ASNGAAFVVFPELC

-71 LKIAESFK
+71 VRIADALKES
-79 DSDAVIAVG
+79 DTVIAVG
-88 LPLRLFGRLY
+88 LPLRILGRLY

-105 RGRVVA
+105 HGRVVA

-124 YEKRHFSSGRDLLR
+124 YEKRHFSSGRDLL
-138 GACGASAGNAAGAV
+138 CGDAGNGCAPLRCFIDSA
-152 TCTIEGVGEVP
+152 GEVP
-163 ITNFFTVK
+163 ITNFITVK
-171 GRGTSSAVDG
+171 GG
-181 CTSTANCA
+181 A
-189 SDNDTCVVNDNGSEV
+189 SCNSGSEV

-240 LVGKCDYRRN
+240 LVGKRDYRRN

-283 MVAENGSMIA
+283 MIAENGSMLA
-293 ESKPF
+293 ESRPF

-305 YADIDVER
+305 YADVDVER

-319 SEGSFHDFDSRSFY
+319 SEGSFQDFDSRAII
-333 ARAATFDGLRACD
+333 ARAATLDCLRGCD
-346 ALQYRFVSPM
+346 TLQYRYVSPT
-356 PFVPGSPETRDQSC
+356 PFVPGNTETRDTSC
-370 TEIFSIQCAG
+370 TEIFNIQCAG
-380 LAKRLEASQSKRA
+380 LAKRLEATRSKRA

-405 ALLVVAETFKLLKR
+405 ALLVVAETFKLLNR
-419 PALEI
+419 PACEI

-431 FGTTNRTKNNA
+431 FGTTHRTRNNA

-452 LRTVDIQKACLQH
+452 LRSVDIRKACLQH
-465 FDDIGHDP
+465 FADIGHDP

-498 VGGIVIGTGD
+498 EGGIVIGTGD

-545 ADKSVA
+545 ADRAIHNPSETGT
-551 HLETREDTAHLEA
+551 HLAPSEFGAELSPSETGAHLEA
-564 CRKTALFETGEN
+564 REKGAE
-576 VAHLD
+576 
-581 SIASAQSSNMASLAE
+581 LAA

-614 NNGQIAQ
+614 SNGQIAQ

-629 YEIHDFFLYHF
+629 YELHDFFLYHF
-640 AKYGATPEKLL
+640 AKYGAAPEKLRY
-651 FLAKYAFA
+651 LAKYAFA
-659 GKFSDEEI
+659 NKHTDEEI
-667 EKALTVFVRR
+667 DKALAVFIRR

-712 FADWL
+712 FDDWFKEV

>member
-9 AVSPILK
+9 SVSPVLK

-21 FNTEEIIKSAKA
+21 YNTDEIIRSAKIVA
-33 AVSNGAAFVVFPELC
+33 SNGAAFVVFPELC

-65 NSTRAL
+65 NSTRSL
-71 LKIAESFK
+71 LKIAEALK
-79 DSDAVIAVG
+79 DCDAVIAVG
-88 LPLRLFGRLY
+88 LPLRIFGRLY

-105 RGRVVA
+105 RGKVIAV
-111 ITPKIH
+111 TPKIH

-124 YEKRHFSSGRDLLR
+124 YEKRHFSSGSDLL
-138 GACGASAGNAAGAV
+138 CGVAGEAGV
-152 TCTIEGVGEVP
+152 PLCCFVEGVGQVS
-163 ITNFFTVK
+163 ITNFITVK
-171 GRGTSSAVDG
+171 GT
-181 CTSTANCA
+181 
-189 SDNDTCVVNDNGSEV
+189 GSEV

-240 LVGKCDYRRN
+240 LVGKRDYRRN

-283 MVAENGSMIA
+283 MIAENGSMLA

-305 YADIDVER
+305 YADVDVER

-319 SEGSFHDFDSRSFY
+319 SEGSFQDFDSRAII
-333 ARAATFDGLRACD
+333 ARSATLDGLRACD
-346 ALQYRFVSPM
+346 ALQYRFVSPT
-356 PFVPGSPETRDQSC
+356 PFVPGNIETRDTSC
-370 TEIFSIQCAG
+370 TEIFNIQCAG
-380 LAKRLEASQSKRA
+380 LAKRLEATRSKRA

-419 PALEI
+419 PASEI
-424 LALTMPG
+424 LTLTMPG

-465 FDDIGHDP
+465 FADIGHDP

-498 VGGIVIGTGD
+498 EGGIVIGTGD

-519 NADHMSMYAVNCDIP
+519 NADHLSMYAVNCDIP

-545 ADKSVA
+545 ADRS
-551 HLETREDTAHLEA
+551 AHLEA
-564 CRKTALFETGEN
+564 GEKGAETITNQKGAAL
-576 VAHLD
+576 
-581 SIASAQSSNMASLAE
+581 AS

-614 NNGQIAQ
+614 SSGQIAQ

-640 AKYGATPEKLL
+640 AKYGATPEKLRY
-651 FLAKYAFA
+651 LAKYAF
-659 GKFSDEEI
+659 KDLYTDEEI
-667 EKALTVFVRR
+667 DKALAVFIRR

-700 PRADWRMPSDAS
+700 PRADWRMPSDSS
-712 FADWL
+712 FSDWI

>member
-9 AVSPILK
+9 SVCPTLK

-21 FNTEEIIKSAKA
+21 YNTAEIIRCATEA
-33 AVSNGAAFVVFPELC
+33 IDGGAAFVVFPELC

-54 SDLFHQELLLQ
+54 SDLFHQELLLKK
-65 NSTRAL
+65 SVESL
-71 LKIAESFK
+71 SKIAEAFAK
-79 DSDAVIAVG
+79 SDTVIAVG
-88 LPLRLFGRLY
+88 LPLRMFGCLY
-98 NCAAFVQ
+98 NCAAFLQ
-105 RGRVVA
+105 KGKLVA
-111 ITPKIH
+111 VTPKIH

-138 GACGASAGNAAGAV
+138 APTTCPVEGFGN
-152 TCTIEGVGEVP
+152 VP
-163 ITNFFTVK
+163 VTNFFTVAGK
-171 GRGTSSAVDG
+171 S
-181 CTSTANCA
+181 
-189 SDNDTCVVNDNGSEV
+189 GSEV
-204 RIGVELCE
+204 RVGVELCE
-212 DLWTPAPPS
+212 DLWTAVPPS

-240 LVGKCDYRRN
+240 LVGKRDYRRN

-264 YASAGVHES
+264 YSSAGVHES

-283 MVAENGSMIA
+283 MIAENGSMIA

-298 SRETEIV
+298 SRESEII
-305 YADIDVER
+305 YADVDVER

-319 SEGSFHDFDSRSFY
+319 SEGSFQDFDSRSFY
-333 ARAATFDGLRACD
+333 ARAASFACLRSID
-346 ALQYRFVSPM
+346 SLKYRFVAPM
-356 PFVPGSPETRDQSC
+356 PFVPGNIETRDKSC
-370 TEIFSIQCAG
+370 TEIFNIQCAG
-380 LAKRLEASQSKRA
+380 LAKRLEASHSKRA

-419 PALEI
+419 PASEI
-424 LALTMPG
+424 LVLTMPG
-431 FGTTNRTKNNA
+431 FGTTKRTKNNA
-442 VELAKLLGVE
+442 VTMAELLGVE

-465 FDDIGHDP
+465 FADIGHDP
-473 QKLDVTYENVQ
+473 KTLDVTYENVQ

-539 HIVSWY
+539 HVVGWY
-545 ADKSVA
+545 ADHAESF
-551 HLETREDTAHLEA
+551 TADK
-564 CRKTALFETGEN
+564 KTAKE
-576 VAHLD
+576 
-581 SIASAQSSNMASLAE
+581 LAD

-614 NNGQIAQ
+614 VNGQIAQ

-629 YEIHDFFLYHF
+629 YEIHDFYLYHF
-640 AKYGATPEKLL
+640 AKYGAAPQKLL

-659 GKFSDEEI
+659 GKFSDEEL
-667 EKALTVFVRR
+667 EKALAVFVRR

-700 PRADWRMPSDAS
+700 PRADWRMPSDSS
-712 FADWL
+712 FSDWM

>member
-9 AVSPILK
+9 CVSPVLK

-21 FNTEEIIKSAKA
+21 YNTEEIIRSAKIA
-33 AVSNGAAFVVFPELC
+33 ASNGAAFVVFPELC

-65 NSTRAL
+65 NSTRSL
-71 LKIAESFK
+71 LKIAEALK

-88 LPLRLFGRLY
+88 LPLRIFGQLY

-105 RGRVVA
+105 CGKVIAV
-111 ITPKIH
+111 TPKIH

-124 YEKRHFSSGRDLLR
+124 YEKRHFSSGRDLLCGVAGEAGVPLCCFIE
-138 GACGASAGNAAGAV
+138 GAGEVPVTNYITVRCGASCN
-152 TCTIEGVGEVP
+152 
-163 ITNFFTVK
+163 
-171 GRGTSSAVDG
+171 S
-181 CTSTANCA
+181 
-189 SDNDTCVVNDNGSEV
+189 GSEV

-240 LVGKCDYRRN
+240 LVGKRDYRRN

-283 MVAENGSMIA
+283 MIAENGSMLA

-298 SRETEIV
+298 SRQTEIV
-305 YADIDVER
+305 YADVDVER

-319 SEGSFHDFDSRSFY
+319 SEGSFQDFDSRTII
-333 ARAATFDGLRACD
+333 ARAATLEGLRACD
-346 ALQYRFVSPM
+346 ALQYRFVSPT
-356 PFVPGSPETRDQSC
+356 PFVPGNIETRDTSC
-370 TEIFSIQCAG
+370 TEIFNIQCAG
-380 LAKRLEASQSKRA
+380 LAKRLEATRSKRA

-405 ALLVVAETFKLLKR
+405 ALLVVAETFKLLNR
-419 PALEI
+419 PASEI

-465 FDDIGHDP
+465 FADIGHDP

-498 VGGIVIGTGD
+498 GGGIVIGTGD

-545 ADKSVA
+545 ADRSV
-551 HLETREDTAHLEA
+551 HLEA
-564 CRKTALFETGEN
+564 GEN
-576 VAHLD
+576 GAAL
-581 SIASAQSSNMASLAE
+581 AS

-614 NNGQIAQ
+614 SSGQIAQ

-640 AKYGATPEKLL
+640 AKYGATPEKLRY
-651 FLAKYAFA
+651 LAKYAFK
-659 GKFSDEEI
+659 GQRTDEEI
-667 EKALTVFVRR
+667 DKALAVFIRR

-700 PRADWRMPSDAS
+700 PRADWRMPSDSS
-712 FADWL
+712 FSDWI

>member
-9 AVSPILK
+9 CVSPRLR

-21 FNTEEIIKSAKA
+21 YNTEEIIKSAAA
-33 AVSNGAAFVVFPELC
+33 AVSNGAAFVVFPELS

-54 SDLFHQELLLQ
+54 SDLFHQELLLR
-65 NSTRAL
+65 NSLDSL
-71 LKIAESFK
+71 LKIAKAFE
-79 DSDAVIAVG
+79 DADAVIAVG
-88 LPLRLFGRLY
+88 LPLRMFGRLY
-98 NCAAFVQ
+98 NCAAFLQ
-105 RGRVVA
+105 RGKVIAV
-111 ITPKIH
+111 TPKIH

-138 GACGASAGNAAGAV
+138 GGADGRPVLCCVEGAV
-152 TCTIEGVGEVP
+152 DVP
-163 ITNFFTVK
+163 VTNFITVK
-171 GRGTSSAVDG
+171 GF
-181 CTSTANCA
+181 
-189 SDNDTCVVNDNGSEV
+189 GSEV
-204 RIGVELCE
+204 RVGVELCE

-221 GELALAGANVIVN
+221 GELAFAGANVIVN

-240 LVGKCDYRRN
+240 LVGKQVYRRN
-250 LVMNQ
+250 LVLNQ

-283 MVAENGSMIA
+283 MIAENGSMLA
-293 ESKPF
+293 ENKPF
-298 SRETEIV
+298 SRETEII
-305 YADIDVER
+305 YADVDADR

-319 SEGSFHDFDSRSFY
+319 SEGSFQDFDGREVY
-333 ARAATFDGLRACD
+333 ARAAMIENLRPVES
-346 ALQYRFVSPM
+346 LKFRFVSPA
-356 PFVPGSPETRDQSC
+356 PFVPGNLETRDQSC
-370 TEIFSIQCAG
+370 TEIFNIQCAG
-380 LAKRLEASQSKRA
+380 LAKRLDASHSKRA

-419 PALEI
+419 PANEI

-431 FGTTNRTKNNA
+431 FGTTRRTKNNA
-442 VELAKLLGVE
+442 VVLAELLGVE
-452 LRTVDIQKACLQH
+452 LRTVDIRNACQLH
-465 FDDIGHDP
+465 FADIGHDP
-473 QKLDVTYENVQ
+473 KVFDVTYENVQ
-484 ARERTQILMDIANS
+484 ARERTQILMDVANS
-498 VGGIVIGTGD
+498 EGGIVIGTGD

-519 NADHMSMYAVNCDIP
+519 NADHMSMYAVNCDVP

-539 HIVSWY
+539 HIVDWY
-545 ADKSVA
+545 AGRSDA
-551 HLETREDTAHLEA
+551 
-564 CRKTALFETGEN
+564 ALRG
-576 VAHLD
+576 
-581 SIASAQSSNMASLAE
+581 
-596 VLRDI
+596 VLKDI
-601 LDTPVSPELLPAD
+601 LDTPVSPELLPAAP
-614 NNGQIAQ
+614 NGQIAQ

-640 AKYGATPEKLL
+640 VKYGAPPQKLL

-659 GKFSDEEI
+659 GRFTDGEL
-667 EKALTVFVRR
+667 EKALAVFVRR

-712 FADWL
+712 FSDWA

>member
-21 FNTEEIIKSAKA
+21 FNTEEIIKSAKI

-65 NSTRAL
+65 NSSRAL
-71 LKIAESFK
+71 LKIVEAFA
-79 DSDAVIAVG
+79 DSDVVIAVG
-88 LPLRLFGRLY
+88 LPLRIFGRLY

-105 RGRVVA
+105 RGKLIAV
-111 ITPKIH
+111 TPKIH

-138 GACGASAGNAAGAV
+138 GACGALAGNVAGAV
-152 TCTIEGVGEVP
+152 KCAIEGVGEVP

-171 GRGTSSAVDG
+171 GCGSGV
-181 CTSTANCA
+181 ANGE
-189 SDNDTCVVNDNGSEV
+189 GSEV
-204 RIGVELCE
+204 RVGVELCE
-212 DLWTPAPPS
+212 DLWTPMPPS

-240 LVGKCDYRRN
+240 LVGKRDYRRN
-250 LVMNQ
+250 LVINQ

-283 MVAENGSMIA
+283 MIAENGSMIA

-298 SRETEIV
+298 SRITEIV
-305 YADIDVER
+305 YADVDVER

-319 SEGSFHDFDSRSFY
+319 SEGSFQDFDSRSFY
-333 ARAATFDGLRACD
+333 ARAAAFDGLRTCD
-346 ALQYRFVSPM
+346 TLRYRFVSPT
-356 PFVPGSPETRDQSC
+356 PFVPGSLESRDQSC
-370 TEIFSIQCAG
+370 TEIFNIQCAG
-380 LAKRLEASQSKRA
+380 LAKRLDASHSKRA

-405 ALLVVAETFKLLKR
+405 ALLVVAETFKLLDR
-419 PALEI
+419 PASEI

-431 FGTTNRTKNNA
+431 FGTTKRTKNNA

-498 VGGIVIGTGD
+498 EGGIVIGTGD

-539 HIVSWY
+539 HIVNWY
-545 ADKSVA
+545 ADRSDVA
-551 HLETREDTAHLEA
+551 LSD
-564 CRKTALFETGEN
+564 
-576 VAHLD
+576 
-581 SIASAQSSNMASLAE
+581 
-596 VLRDI
+596 VLKDI

-640 AKYGATPEKLL
+640 AKYGASPEKLL

-659 GKFSDEEI
+659 GKFTDEAI
-667 EKALTVFVRR
+667 EKALAVFVRR

-712 FADWL
+712 FTDWLK

>member
-1 MFGFYRFA
+1 MFGFYRLA
-9 AVSPILK
+9 AVCPTLK

-21 FNTEEIIKSAKA
+21 FNTDEIIRLATEATQNEA
-33 AVSNGAAFVVFPELC
+33 AIVVFPELC

-54 SDLFHQELLLQ
+54 SDLFHQELLLEK
-65 NSTRAL
+65 SLDAL
-71 LKIAESFK
+71 KKIAAAFT
-79 DSDAVIAVG
+79 DSDSVIAVG
-88 LPLRLFGRLY
+88 LPLRMFGSLY
-98 NCAAFVQ
+98 NCAACVQ
-105 RGRVVA
+105 RGKLVA
-111 ITPKIH
+111 VTPKTH

-138 GACGASAGNAAGAV
+138 GSLGNDAGFGAAAGLGTAGFGAAAGAV
-152 TCTIEGVGEVP
+152 VCPIDGFGDVP
-163 ITNFFTVK
+163 VTNFFTVNAGK
-171 GRGTSSAVDG
+171 
-181 CTSTANCA
+181 
-189 SDNDTCVVNDNGSEV
+189 NGSEV
-204 RIGVELCE
+204 RVGVELCE
-212 DLWTPAPPS
+212 DLWTAVPPS

-283 MVAENGSMIA
+283 MIAENGSMIA
-293 ESKPF
+293 ENKQF
-298 SRETEIV
+298 NRESEIV
-305 YADIDVER
+305 YADVDVER

-319 SEGSFHDFDSRSFY
+319 SEGSFQDFDSRNVY
-333 ARAATFDGLRACD
+333 ARAARFDGLRGIET
-346 ALQYRFVSPM
+346 LKYRFVSPT
-356 PFVPGSPETRDQSC
+356 PFVPGNIETRDKSS
-370 TEIFSIQCAG
+370 TEIFGIQCAG
-380 LAKRLEASQSKRA
+380 LAKRLEASHSARA

-419 PALEI
+419 PAKGI

-431 FGTTNRTKNNA
+431 FGTTKRTKNNA
-442 VELAKLLGVE
+442 VTLAELLGVE

-465 FDDIGHDP
+465 FEDIGHDP
-473 QKLDVTYENVQ
+473 KKLDVTYENVQ

-498 VGGIVIGTGD
+498 EGGIVIGTGD

-539 HIVSWY
+539 HIVDWY
-545 ADKSVA
+545 ADNS
-551 HLETREDTAHLEA
+551 
-564 CRKTALFETGEN
+564 C
-576 VAHLD
+576 
-581 SIASAQSSNMASLAE
+581 AE
-596 VLRDI
+596 LKAVLKDI

-614 NNGQIAQ
+614 ASGQIAQ

-629 YEIHDFFLYHF
+629 YEIHDFYLYHF
-640 AKYGATPEKLL
+640 AKYGAKPEKLL

-659 GKFSDEEI
+659 GKFSDDELK
-667 EKALTVFVRR
+667 KALAVFVRR

-700 PRADWRMPSDAS
+700 PRADWRMPSDSS
-712 FADWL
+712 FSDWL